1 MLSDVSGDLF
11 DPIELRIDKVNSPSH
26 YNSGDIEAIDAIEAQ
41 LSKEEYEGFLR
52 GNCVK
57 YLWRW
62 KHKGGT
68 EDLEKTQ
75 WYLNKLIESSK
86 IKLLKL

>member
-41 LSKEEYEGFLR
+41 LSKEEYQGFLR

-62 KHKGGT
+62 KHKGGV

-86 IKLLKL
+86 IKL

>member
-1 MLSDVSGDLF
+1 MFSDSSEDLF
-11 DPIELRIDKVNSPSH
+11 DPIDLRIDKVNSPSH
-26 YNSGDIEAIDAIEAQ
+26 YNSGDIETIDAIEAQ
-41 LSKEEYEGFLR
+41 LSKEEYQGFLR

-62 KHKGGT
+62 KHKGGV

-86 IKLLKL
+86 IKL